1 VAKKPRVPPP
11 PRPVQAPKRRDAPR
25 SRGVGVP
32 QLSARTWGS
41 GALALVVVVAVLAYV
56 AFGGGGGQKLA
67 LEPVSVLGALTA
79 APAAGPVGPEDVPIP
94 AAKSLAPA
102 GWLTL
107 GQSLDGINCEPIEQ
121 LSYHIHVHLTIF
133 VDGVQRLVPY
143 GIGIAPPRT
152 GTNTPSGFFVTNGS
166 CFAWLHTHVSDG
178 IIHIES
184 PKAKTYTLGDFFD
197 IWHQPLGPAAVGPGR
212 GHVTAF
218 FNGRYYKGNPRDLPL
233 DKHAQIQLDVGK
245 PLIAPEQI
253 TFPNGL

>member
-1 VAKKPRVPPP
+1 MAKKPRVPPP
-11 PRPVQAPKRRDAPR
+11 PRPVQAPKRRDAQR
-25 SRGVGVP
+25 SSPGLLTRVP
-32 QLSARTWGS
+32 ALGWGL
-41 GALALVVVVAVLAYV
+41 GALGLVVVLAVVAYL
-56 AFGGGGGQKLA
+56 AFGGGGNKLP
-67 LEPVSVLGALTA
+67 LEPVSVLGTLTA
-79 APAAGPVGPEDVPIP
+79 APASGPVGPEGVPIP
-94 AAKSLAPA
+94 PAKSLAPA

-107 GQSLDGINCEPIEQ
+107 GQSLDGITCEPVER

-133 VDGVQRLVPY
+133 VNGVQRLIPY

-152 GTNTPSGFFVTNGS
+152 GTKTAIGYFVTSGS
-166 CFAWLHTHVSDG
+166 CFAWLHTHVADG

-197 IWHQPLGPAAVGPGR
+197 IWHQPLGPSTVGPDK

-233 DKHAQIQLDVGK
+233 DKHAQIQLDVGA
-245 PLIAPEQI
+245 PVIAPEQI